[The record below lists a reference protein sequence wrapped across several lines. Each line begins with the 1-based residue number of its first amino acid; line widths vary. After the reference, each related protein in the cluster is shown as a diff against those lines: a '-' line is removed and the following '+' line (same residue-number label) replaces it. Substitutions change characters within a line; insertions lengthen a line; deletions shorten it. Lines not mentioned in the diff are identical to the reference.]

1 MNNLKSFTQGLLDT
15 WQKFDYNWRK
25 RFRVR
30 LLLAEKDWTWVSF
43 RASVPKGLFL
53 LAKVWCILDLLLIIG
68 FIDGNAVIE
77 ASLSGSSI
85 FLQKLRLS
93 EVRATSWCCKRWCE
107 MIQIWTLC
115 GGLWFIFSK
124 VCRCYKLFLITPSS
138 QRNDV
143 GEADERFVAYVFVST
158 SFISSVKIAHST
170 AAEQ

>member
-1 MNNLKSFTQGLLDT
+1 
-15 WQKFDYNWRK
+15 
-25 RFRVR
+25 
-30 LLLAEKDWTWVSF
+30 
-43 RASVPKGLFL
+43 
-53 LAKVWCILDLLLIIG
+53 
-68 FIDGNAVIE
+68 
-77 ASLSGSSI
+77 
-85 FLQKLRLS
+85 
-93 EVRATSWCCKRWCE
+93 

-170 AAEQ
+170 AAAAVEHYTDESSLLKCTFPENEDSQRDLRAADAEKKRKLCSLARKI